1 MPTAIPSLDL
11 RSLRENRLPDI
22 LTDEVS
28 VSSSEE
34 TNFQRLTS
42 SQGEDIA
49 QGSTEDR
56 QLRER
61 RFLYVNRNI
70 FVVSSTTTTYIF
82 VPTVLTTT
90 INLVTDPVPNRQ
102 CARTSCAKCIPPG
115 YIICPAD

>member
-28 VSSSEE
+28 SSEE

-42 SQGEDIA
+42 SQGEDID

-56 QLRER
+56 HIREG
-61 RFLYVNRNI
+61 RFLFVNRNI

-90 INLVTDPVPNRQ
+90 INLVTPVPNRQ
-102 CARTSCAKCIPPG
+102 CAITSCAKCIPPG